1 MLQFT
6 PYDFPRPGPEYL
18 APTPFMDYDHPAVAE
33 FVARTID
40 GEDDPLRQAVRLFY
54 AVRDDIRYD
63 AFAIRMDPEV
73 FRASHV
79 LEKGQAFCIPK
90 AVLLASGLRACGIP
104 TAIGTSDVVNHFTT
118 PKMEAA
124 MGECNVFI
132 HHGYAAMYLEDQ
144 WVKAAPAFNASL
156 CDRFGVSP
164 TEFDGH
170 DHALLQEYD
179 AERNVRM
186 EYLKDHGFWS
196 DLPFARIRDD
206 FTGYYPEVFRNN
218 PDA

>member
-1 MLQFT
+1 M
-6 PYDFPRPGPEYL
+6 
-18 APTPFMDYDHPAVAE
+18 
-33 FVARTID
+33 
-40 GEDDPLRQAVRLFY
+40 
-54 AVRDDIRYD
+54 
-63 AFAIRMDPEV
+63 
-73 FRASHV
+73 
-79 LEKGQAFCIPK
+79 
-90 AVLLASGLRACGIP
+90 
-104 TAIGTSDVVNHFTT
+104 
-118 PKMEAA
+118 
-124 MGECNVFI
+124 
-132 HHGYAAMYLEDQ
+132 
-144 WVKAAPAFNASL
+144 
-156 CDRFGVSP
+156 SP